1 MKDIMKLQVPAKS
14 SCESFARVAVASFI
28 ARTDPTLAEIN
39 EIKTAVSEGVTNSII
54 HGYENEEG
62 IIYIECEIRDNTVKI
77 TIADKGKGIEDIEQ
91 AMTPLFTTNPDGE
104 RSGMGFTVM
113 ETFMDKVEVK
123 SLPGI
128 GTRIIMTKTLEEAEE
143 ESECGQKC
151 SSY

>member
-1 MKDIMKLQVPAKS
+1 MKDTMKLQFPAKS
-14 SCESFARVAVASFI
+14 SCESFARVAVAAFVSRI
-28 ARTDPTLAEIN
+28 DPTLAEIN

-62 IIYIECEIRDNTVKI
+62 IIYIECEIKGRAVKI
-77 TIADKGKGIEDIEQ
+77 IIADKGKGIEDVEQ

-123 SLPGI
+123 SLPGV
-128 GTRIIMTKTLEEAEE
+128 GTRIIMTKTLEAVEE
-143 ESECGQKC
+143 EVKCG
-151 SSY
+151 

>member
-1 MKDIMKLQVPAKS
+1 MKDKMKLEFPAKS
-14 SCESFARVAVASFI
+14 SCEAFARVAVAAFI

-62 IIYIECEIRDNTVKI
+62 VIYIECEIINNEIKI
-77 TIADKGKGIEDIEQ
+77 VIADKGKGITDIEQ

-128 GTRIIMTKTLEEAEE
+128 GTRIIMTKKLETAEE
-143 ESECGQKC
+143 DSKCG
-151 SSY
+151 